1 MKKLLLFIFVLCTFS
16 FSLSFGQEESTSD
29 NGASKTAG
37 EDIIEYVDDF
47 RKSYHYQIGG
57 AVLGLYGT
65 SNPYKNKFGE
75 KKYYLA
81 YMGFGLQLYG
91 LYIHYTGL
99 DKLKSAGEKIK
110 KANI

>member
-1 MKKLLLFIFVLCTFS
+1 MLIKTLIILTFS
-16 FSLSFGQEESTSD
+16 YSLSFGQEESTLNND
-29 NGASKTAG
+29 ANKTAG

-57 AVLGLYGT
+57 AFLGFYGT
-65 SNPYKNKFGE
+65 SNPYENKFGK

-99 DKLKSAGEKIK
+99 DKLKSAGKKIK